1 MPSADERA
9 QAFLQM
15 IRRSERGRLKLY
27 LGFAPGV
34 GKTYQ
39 MLSEAH
45 RLKKEGIDVVVGVVE
60 THGRIETMQ
69 LVEGLEVVPRRV
81 MEYRGIKVD
90 EMDVDAIIA
99 RRPQVVAVD
108 ELAHTNIPGSR
119 NTKRYQDVQDIL
131 AAGIHVISTLNI
143 QHLESLYN
151 TVEQLIGVKVRE
163 RIPDSVL
170 GEADQVVNIDLAAD
184 DLQKRLRD
192 GKIYPA
198 ARVESSLENFFT
210 ESNLEHLRELT
221 LRELASQLDAK
232 RREMKQESDPTVSNA
247 APDQIMVCLS
257 SRGPNSARLLRFGS
271 RLAGRLNRNWY
282 AVYVQTPKEEP
293 TVIDAVT
300 QRLLSDTLTLANQ
313 LGATVFTFKG
323 QDVADT
329 ILRFATEYRVG
340 QIVIGKPRPI
350 PWWKRLAGEKSV
362 AEQLIHRASGATV
375 TVVDAESR
383 ERVASEF
390 IEPAGPS
397 GKPVAKRPGVLGRL
411 LTPSRIVIWEDPASK
426 QDVRHRLAEAVAKE
440 TKEVNYDEIVKK
452 LAEREEQGSTFLNE
466 GVALP
471 HARLDA
477 LKEPQVALGL
487 THAGVLDAPTDK
499 PVEVV
504 FLMLSP
510 TSGAVSHL
518 QLLAKVGRALQ
529 NRELR
534 RALQEART
542 PTEALEAIQ
551 DFEAA
556 GSAPAP
562 MPVA

>member
-1 MPSADERA
+1 MADDRA

-27 LGFAPGV
+27 LGYGPGV
-34 GKTYQ
+34 GKTFQ
-39 MLSEAH
+39 MLTEVH
-45 RLKKEGIDVVVGVVE
+45 RLKKEGIDIVVGLVE
-60 THGRIETMQ
+60 THGRAETAK
-69 LVEGLEVVPRRV
+69 LLDGLEVVPRRK
-81 MEYRGIKVD
+81 MEYRGIVVE
-90 EMDVDAIIA
+90 EMDLDAIIA
-99 RRPQVVAVD
+99 RKPQVVAVD
-108 ELAHTNIPGSR
+108 ELAHTNVPDSR
-119 NTKRYQDVQDIL
+119 NAKRYQDVQDIL
-131 AAGIHVISTLNI
+131 AAGIHVISTLNV

-170 GEADQVVNIDLAAD
+170 AEADQVVNIDLAAE
-184 DLQKRLRD
+184 DLQKRLRE
-192 GKIYPA
+192 GKIYPVE
-198 ARVESSLENFFT
+198 RVASSLENFFT

-221 LRELASQLDAK
+221 LRELASQLDFK
-232 RREMKQESDPTVSNA
+232 RRETKQDKDTAPSDA

-293 TVIDAVT
+293 TVIDAKT

-323 QDVADT
+323 QDIADT
-329 ILRFATEYRVG
+329 ILRFAKEYRVG
-340 QIVIGKPRPI
+340 QIVIGRPRRL
-350 PWWKRLAGEKSV
+350 PWFKRLFGEGSV
-362 AEQLIHRASGATV
+362 AEELIHRVRGVTI
-375 TVVDAESR
+375 TVVDVESG

-390 IEPAGPS
+390 VEPHGPSAPGGNGLHPAGTLS
-397 GKPVAKRPGVLGRL
+397 RL
-411 LTPSRIVIWEDPASK
+411 LSAGRIIIWDEPASK
-426 QDVRHRLAEAVAKE
+426 QDVRHRLAEAV
-440 TKEVNYDEIVKK
+440 TKDTPGLDYERVVQK
-452 LAEREEQGSTFLNE
+452 LIEREEQGSTFLNE

-471 HARLDA
+471 HARMDE

-487 THAGVLDAPTDK
+487 THAGVLDAPTEK
-499 PVEVV
+499 PVEAV
-504 FLMLSP
+504 FLLLSP
-510 TSGAVSHL
+510 TSGANTHL

-534 RALQEART
+534 RALDRART
-542 PTEALEAIQ
+542 PEEALEAIH

-556 GSAPAP
+556 ASSHS
-562 MPVA
+562 VAVK